1 MPDELLAGQET
12 PAVPSEAPKTEP
24 AQPNA
29 GTDAPGAET
38 EGAEK
43 ETQIEPETLTLTK
56 EELNDRIERATAK
69 AAAKAERRALRQA
82 HEMLMQTAGRQQQP
96 TQQQDDRPKR
106 EAFASD
112 EDYFDKLTDWKLEQR
127 DNRQRSQTQQEQ
139 SRTMGEKTE
148 KIYTDAEKLSGMDR
162 DDLDEVVGK
171 FTPVIAQALVESDVS
186 AKLLTHMATH
196 PEDLQRIAALSPAR
210 QAAEIGKLETKLTNT
225 AKPPKT
231 PAPIDPVGGGQ
242 SPIKNLSTMGA
253 EDYYK
258 ARMAQK
264 PVWARR

>member
-1 MPDELLAGQET
+1 MPDELLAGQDT

-29 GTDAPGAET
+29 GTDATVAET
-38 EGAEK
+38 AGTETESPNEPKKITLTEQEWAEK
-43 ETQIEPETLTLTK
+43 LEHEK
-56 EELNDRIERATAK
+56 AK

-96 TQQQDDRPKR
+96 NQPQDDRPKR
-106 EAFASD
+106 DAFASD

-127 DNRQRSQTQQEQ
+127 DNRQKASAQQAQTRSV
-139 SRTMGEKTE
+139 GEKTE
-148 KIYTDAEKLSGMDR
+148 KIYADAEKLSGLDR

-210 QAAEIGKLETKLTNT
+210 QAAEIGKLETRLTNT

-242 SPIKNLSTMGA
+242 SPIKNLATMGA

-258 ARMAQK
+258 TRMAQK